1 MTESETFSDG
11 NSVRDTQAQRI
22 YNVDEEEVSNSNEV
36 RSTAIPD
43 LAEIAKLHLD
53 HLSKPEL

>member
-22 YNVDEEEVSNSNEV
+22 YNVDEEEV
-36 RSTAIPD
+36 
-43 LAEIAKLHLD
+43 
-53 HLSKPEL
+53 